1 MGVGISNNDINRKEY
16 IMNQI
21 NKEITL
27 DVILKDENDK
37 YFWPKICKEKY

>member
-37 YFWPKICKEKY
+37 YF